1 MLEMPTSPE
10 KIIKELETM
19 GVAYELH
26 HHEAVF
32 TVEESSHIHDQID
45 GGHCRNLFL
54 KDKKGRM
61 VLVTAL
67 DSTEIDLKALA
78 AHLGHG
84 RFSFGSAERLW
95 DNLGVKPGSVTPLS
109 LYNNQERHITVVLDQ
124 RMFDHKQICVH
135 PLINT
140 QTICFCPKDLIRF
153 LENLGYNPIIVDMAA
168 LQTASSE
175 K

>member
-1 MLEMPTSPE
+1 MLDMPTTPE
-10 KIIKELETM
+10 EIVTQLENL
-19 GVAYELH
+19 GISYELH

-32 TVEESSHIHDQID
+32 TVEESTHIHEKID

-67 DSTEIDLKALA
+67 DKTEIELKPLA
-78 AHLGHG
+78 AHLEHG

-95 DNLGVKPGSVTPLS
+95 ENLGVKPGSVTPLA
-109 LYNNQERHITVVLDQ
+109 LYNNAKRDITAVLDA
-124 RMFDHKQICVH
+124 RMFDHQQICVH

-140 QTICFCPKDLIRF
+140 QTICFCPKELVRF
-153 LENLGYNPIIVDMAA
+153 LENLGYNPIIVDMDA
-168 LQTASSE
+168 LNAS
-175 K
+175 